1 MNWEIMLKAPTP
13 IKVLAAIF
21 KEAPELWYR
30 AKKIHPTYWDLLNSY
45 MLMLIKAHPK
55 KDIEWFVKKARK
67 WVENE
72 RDINKAFDFKKLP
85 GVNIN
90 AWGMLLETLNP
101 MTVKVAYNK
110 LLEEGVKFSRYRD
123 TQSFLDKTRENGRQV
138 ARNVI
143 GKGAREQRDRM
154 ETIAANPDALS
165 VLKEKIPEDASALQD
180 LFKGV
185 SSVKHSSNFETVNIT
200 PKIAYDYIININ
212 QKKKLHGA
220 NIRELHLPELNKLV
234 HKTKN
239 KKWLNSMLK
248 SVLLD
253 IGESMT
259 ELFREVYEDKALRK
273 DLLLRDYM
281 NEAWEE
287 YDTSTID
294 EEKLNE
300 SDWRKDFKRNL
311 VSDRPNQEKVEWK
324 EFLESRRNA
333 IRTIKSGVPPLFVK
347 FMGTLAHALQA
358 NAESGNLKELSDAF
372 LEVYSQE
379 EANTF
384 SSEYLK
390 QEGGGF
396 GYMKRVQSP
405 RIREQGDLKSQYA
418 GRTLPESPANYV
430 SIVKEIH
437 DMLLGDLEKEG
448 DEDLDDLWQDMA
460 GTSEGRVQT
469 KEYHLAGVSDKDAK
483 TEFDNV
489 ISKFANDLEKA
500 IAIEVYDAYVNGEEL
515 NLKPLILK

>member
-1 MNWEIMLKAPTP
+1 M
-13 IKVLAAIF
+13 
-21 KEAPELWYR
+21 
-30 AKKIHPTYWDLLNSY
+30 
-45 MLMLIKAHPK
+45 
-55 KDIEWFVKKARK
+55 
-67 WVENE
+67 
-72 RDINKAFDFKKLP
+72 
-85 GVNIN
+85 
-90 AWGMLLETLNP
+90 
-101 MTVKVAYNK
+101 
-110 LLEEGVKFSRYRD
+110 
-123 TQSFLDKTRENGRQV
+123 
-138 ARNVI
+138 
-143 GKGAREQRDRM
+143 
-154 ETIAANPDALS
+154 
-165 VLKEKIPEDASALQD
+165 
-180 LFKGV
+180 
-185 SSVKHSSNFETVNIT
+185 NIT

-515 NLKPLILK
+515 TGSNGIFSSNVKSRQVGADLHLHTWVNFLRFAQNHITKNKDIQTKLEALNTQMKYGEAKGHSDRLRLVRTSESPLFENEIISVSESLELSKKDIQEKLVELVEQKLQDIIDTPEIYIDRTFIGLMPELQDLGFIRRVEQ